1 MKFTV
6 TAMPKNKQV
15 LRLMEQ
21 WEQRIKAIVMAM
33 PQKVAAEFLLSVQ
46 GDSPTDIKGYPDMLE
61 VKTVQGRLGWEITG
75 VIPPGWV
82 FSQRLSSVDVQR
94 TVLYVRPRVTGG
106 EVVSEAA
113 VVLSRYNPWTMDT
126 LPYEPSRREAA
137 ITSRQVTEREV
148 RPIEAQRRKDVE
160 REVERELRDLGVQL
174 RPKGKVLLSRR
185 VSRDLAFEILR
196 REFGV
201 PPIRGR
207 AHWRPAARKVPRIA
221 EREFKALFRWFAYP
235 SESRYTGVGPMKM
248 EKASVIRRVQK
259 FQDLVAGGG
268 G

>member
-1 MKFTV
+1 MFTIR
-6 TAMPKNKQV
+6 ADPNNKQV
-15 LRLMEQ
+15 LRLMET
-21 WEQRIKAIVMAM
+21 WEQRIAAIITAM
-33 PQKVAAEFLLSVQ
+33 PQRVAARFLTEVS
-46 GDSPTDIKGYPDMLE
+46 GAAPTDIEGYPDMMR
-61 VKTVQGRLGWEITG
+61 VKTVQGKLGWEITG
-75 VIPPGWV
+75 VIPPGWA
-82 FSQRLSSVDVQR
+82 FSQRLRSVDVQR
-94 TVLYVRPRVTGG
+94 TVLYVRPQVAGG

-126 LPYEPSRREAA
+126 LPYEPTRREAA
-137 ITSRQVTEREV
+137 ITSRRITEREV
-148 RPIEAQRRKDVE
+148 RPIEADRRRDVE
-160 REVERELRDLGVQL
+160 QELRDLGVQL

-185 VSRDLAFEILR
+185 VSRNLAFEILR

-207 AHWRPAARKVPRIA
+207 AHWRPAVQKVPRLA

-235 SESRYTGVGPMKM
+235 GESRYTGVGPLEM

>member
-1 MKFTV
+1 MFTIR
-6 TAMPKNKQV
+6 ADPKNKQV
-15 LRLMEQ
+15 LRLMET
-21 WEQRIKAIVMAM
+21 WDQRIAAIITAL
-33 PQKVAAEFLLSVQ
+33 PQNVATRTLIEIKSGAP
-46 GDSPTDIKGYPDMLE
+46 DDIEGYPDMLE

-75 VIPPGWV
+75 IIPPGWV
-82 FSQRLSSVDVQR
+82 FSQRLRSVDVQR
-94 TVLYVRPRVTGG
+94 TVLYVRPRVAGG

-126 LPYEPSRREAA
+126 LPYEPARREASIVSRR
-137 ITSRQVTEREV
+137 ITDREV
-148 RPIEAQRRKDVE
+148 RPIEADRRRDVE
-160 REVERELRDLGVQL
+160 REVEQELRDLGVQL

-207 AHWRPAARKVPRIA
+207 AHWRPAIHRIPQVA
-221 EREFKALFRWFAYP
+221 EREFKALFRWFACA
-235 SESRYTGVGPMKM
+235 SESRYTGVGPLEM
-248 EKASVIRRVQK
+248 EKASIIKRVQE